1 MRGGGGL
8 GLPSSMLVSPGKQL
22 PPVIITHS
30 QSPTKFVDLLTQVH
44 DRFFGDPSR
53 PANHSTSDMRAYAG
67 MNNINRNT
75 LWYTKKNTSGFRSAA
90 REERHRGEDNYRQPS
105 GPYPPEGRKIM
116 TLLTKIFTGDKYRG
130 NIDKRSDI
138 MRAILHEKNYEIA
151 RILAKA
157 LSLESMTP
165 EQKETLRNDIW
176 RAAQGINRDYYRGY
190 GNEANRST
198 REDR

>member
-1 MRGGGGL
+1 M
-8 GLPSSMLVSPGKQL
+8 S
-22 PPVIITHS
+22 
-30 QSPTKFVDLLTQVH
+30 
-44 DRFFGDPSR
+44 
-53 PANHSTSDMRAYAG
+53 AYAG
-67 MNNINRNT
+67 MSRTNRNAA
-75 LWYTKKNTSGFRSAA
+75 WYSKENQRNFKSAA
-90 REERHRGEDNYRQPS
+90 REERGRGVDNYRQPS
-105 GPYPPEGRKIM
+105 GPYPVEGRRIM
-116 TLLTKIFTGDKYRG
+116 SLLTKIFTGDKYRS
-130 NIDKRSDI
+130 NIDKRSEI